1 MVMKTNEIKALLQKY
16 YDGLTSSSEE
26 AAIEEYFLNSP
37 VPEDLETD
45 RLHFQSILAM
55 RDEDILVPDD
65 LEDSIRENLNRIQK
79 VSERNSRRYIYMVL
93 SAAAALLLMVST
105 YIFISNQNQTEYVT
119 DPKIAYAES
128 KEALELISK
137 YFNEGTAQLNNLAK
151 IDQAMEPLNKL
162 NSLDKV
168 AKSLSK
174 LGKTQDQQ

>member
-1 MVMKTNEIKALLQKY
+1 MKTNEIKALLQKY
-16 YDGLTSSSEE
+16 YDGLTSFSEE
-26 AAIEEYFLNSP
+26 AALEEYFLNGP
-37 VPEDLETD
+37 VPEDLEAD

-55 RDEDILVPDD
+55 RDEDIPVPDD
-65 LEDSIRENLNRIQK
+65 LEDSIRANLTRIQK
-79 VSERNSRRYIYMVL
+79 IAERNSRRYVYMVL

-168 AKSLSK
+168 AKGLSK